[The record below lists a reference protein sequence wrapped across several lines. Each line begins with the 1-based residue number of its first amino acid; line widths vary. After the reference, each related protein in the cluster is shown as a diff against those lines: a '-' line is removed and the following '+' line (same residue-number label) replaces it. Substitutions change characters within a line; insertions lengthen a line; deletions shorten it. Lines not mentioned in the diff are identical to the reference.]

1 MLKGYLGCKMR
12 VENWNPHIADNILKD
27 KAMERLMK
35 AAYVLKDNGV
45 QRLRAEIT
53 GKPVIRPVYKK
64 GPYAGAPW
72 TARRPGE
79 LLESWRVVRKV
90 DSHGKAVFYSE
101 NVRVYVG
108 HFLAYYA
115 QIFESKRP
123 FFRPAFESSLPEMRN
138 AMGVE

>member
-27 KAMERLMK
+27 KAMRRLMD
-35 AAYVLKDNGV
+35 AAYVLKDTGF
-45 QRLRAEIT
+45 QRLRAEIGAT
-53 GKPVIRPVYKK
+53 GAKPITRPKYKE
-64 GPYAGAPW
+64 GPDW
-72 TARRPGE
+72 TARRAGQ
-79 LLESWRVVRKV
+79 LLESWRVVRKT
-90 DSHGKAVFYSE
+90 DTHGKTVFDAE

-108 HFLAYYA
+108 HYLAYYA

-138 AMGVE
+138 AMGAE